1 MAAVKKRLLIVWS
14 SQTGRTLQ
22 LVAAACAGA
31 AEFADEVDT
40 VTMRALDAGLDA
52 LLAADGLIVAT
63 PENFGYLSGAVKDFL
78 DRTYY
83 PAEGRVDGLP
93 YLMLVSAGN
102 DGSGAVRALERIA
115 TGFRWKRV
123 AEPLI
128 VRGEPDP
135 AAQTAARERGALLA
149 AGIAFGTL

>member
-1 MAAVKKRLLIVWS
+1 MAVAKKRLLIVWS

-22 LVAAACAGA
+22 LVEAARAGA

-40 VTMRALDAGLDA
+40 VTVRALDAGLDA

-115 TGFRWKRV
+115 SGFRWKRV

-128 VRGEPDP
+128 VHGEPDP
-135 AAQTAARERGALLA
+135 AAQAAARERGALLA

>member
-22 LVAAACAGA
+22 LVEAACAGA

-40 VTMRALDAGLDA
+40 VTVRALDAGLDA

-83 PAEGRVDGLP
+83 PAEGQVDGLP

-135 AAQTAARERGALLA
+135 AAQAAARERGALLA

>member
-83 PAEGRVDGLP
+83 PAEGQVDGLP

-135 AAQTAARERGALLA
+135 AAQAAARERGALLA

>member
-1 MAAVKKRLLIVWS
+1 MTRKNLLVIWS
-14 SQTGRTLQ
+14 SQTGRTEALMR
-22 LVAAACAGA
+22 AACDGA
-31 AEFADEVDT
+31 AEFADEVDLR
-40 VTMRALDAGLDA
+40 VLKALEAGVDD
-52 LLAADGLIVAT
+52 LLWAHGLIVAT

-83 PAEGRVDGLP
+83 PVEGKVDGLP

-115 TGFRWKRV
+115 NGYRWRRV

-128 VRGEPDP
+128 IRGEPDS
-135 AAQTAARERGALLA
+135 AALEKCRELGAMLA
-149 AGIAFGTL
+149 VGVACGTL